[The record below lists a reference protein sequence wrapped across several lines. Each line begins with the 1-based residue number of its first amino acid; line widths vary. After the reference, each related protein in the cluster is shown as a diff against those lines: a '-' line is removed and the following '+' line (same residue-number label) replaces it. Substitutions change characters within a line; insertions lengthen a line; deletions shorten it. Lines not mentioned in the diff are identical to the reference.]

1 MGQLIHIHHID
12 TFAKVVLVALVAVA
26 ASAENRFS
34 GYNQDPPQQTYQEPE
49 PIYRQP
55 ERQPAYSNPR
65 PTYEEPQE
73 GMPFN
78 YNWAVKDDYSGND
91 YNHRSESDGDLT
103 QGEYR
108 VLLPD
113 GRTQIVTYRSDK
125 NTGFVAEVTYEGE
138 ARAYQPQASSNTNRY
153 KAPEPQN
160 TYQQPRTKRPRTY
173 QPPTTQATPTYVPP
187 QPTYQQPQ
195 QTYQQPQNTYQQP
208 RRNGGFF

>member
-91 YNHRSESDGDLT
+91 YNHRSESDGEVT

-113 GRTQIVTYRSDK
+113 GRTQIVTYRSDPIS
-125 NTGFVAEVTYEGE
+125 GFEAEVTYEGE
-138 ARAYQPQASSNTNRY
+138 ARPYEAQASSNNQYR
-153 KAPEPQN
+153 APRPQ
-160 TYQQPRTKRPRTY
+160 PK
-173 QPPTTQATPTYVPP
+173 P

-195 QTYQQPQNTYQQP
+195 PTNHYIQPEPSKPSNTYSQP
-208 RRNGGFF
+208 RRQNTFF